1 MVTMLKES
9 LVQDLK
15 NFGLSE
21 YEAKA
26 FLALSIHGPLSASSL
41 SEKSK
46 IPQSKVYNVMRNLML
61 KSLAEGQ
68 NSKPQKFKVIK
79 TDYAFKKIIEN
90 KKSEIEKL
98 NEKTNQIIEQL
109 KPFEK
114 KKEDLGLWTGKGR
127 KSFLE
132 KAAEMVD
139 RTKKMGL
146 ATTSRFSRNPIL
158 DNAYVKALKSGVK
171 IRIIGTSEMD
181 ESMKARAKWYKK
193 QGADIRIL
201 PMDIHPRIGIVDNKE
216 ICMRIDN
223 PLESDFFWSNSPALI
238 SIFNTYF
245 NELWNRARKF

>member
-1 MVTMLKES
+1 MLKEG

-41 SEKSK
+41 AEKSK
-46 IPQSKVYNVMRNLML
+46 IPQSKVYNVMKNLVT
-61 KSLAEGQ
+61 KALAEGQ
-68 NSKPQKFKVIK
+68 NSKPQKFRVIK
-79 TDYAFKKIIEN
+79 TEHAFKKIIER

-98 NEKTNQIIEQL
+98 NKKTNHIIDQL

-132 KAAEMVD
+132 KAAEMVS
-139 RTKKMGL
+139 RAKKLGL

-171 IRIIGTSEMD
+171 IRMIGTSEMD
-181 ESMKARAKWYKK
+181 ESMRARTRWYKK

-201 PMDIHPRIGIVDNKE
+201 PMNIHPRIGIVDNKE

-223 PLESDFFWSNSPALI
+223 PLESDFFWSNSPALVNVF
-238 SIFNTYF
+238 STYF
-245 NELWNRARKF
+245 KELWCKARKF

>member
-1 MVTMLKES
+1 MLKEN
-9 LVQDLK
+9 LVQDLR

-46 IPQSKVYNVMRNLML
+46 IPQSKVYNVMKNLMA
-61 KSLAEGQ
+61 KALAEGQ
-68 NSKPQKFKVIK
+68 NSKPQRFRVIK
-79 TDYAFKKIIEN
+79 TEHAFKKIIQ
-90 KKSEIEKL
+90 KKKAEIDKL
-98 NEKTNQIIEQL
+98 NEKTNQIVNQL
-109 KPFEK
+109 KPFQ
-114 KKEDLGLWTGKGR
+114 KKETEMGLWSGSGR

-139 RTKKMGL
+139 KTKKVGF

-158 DNAYVKALKSGVK
+158 DNAYKDALKKGIK
-171 IRIIGTSEMD
+171 IRIIGTSELD
-181 ESMKARAKWYKK
+181 ESMGARAKWYKK

-216 ICMRIDN
+216 VCMRIDN
-223 PLESDFFWSNSPALI
+223 PLESDFFWSNSPALVN
-238 SIFNTYF
+238 IFSTYF
-245 NELWNRARKF
+245 DELWSKAKKF

>member
-1 MVTMLKES
+1 MLKEN

-15 NFGLSE
+15 GFGLSE

-46 IPQSKVYNVMRNLML
+46 IPQSKVYNVMKNLML
-61 KSLAEGQ
+61 KALAEEQ
-68 NSKPQKFKVIK
+68 NCKPQKFRVIK
-79 TDYAFKKIIEN
+79 TEHAFKKIIEA

-98 NEKTNQIIEQL
+98 NKRTEEIISQL

-114 KKEDLGLWTGKGR
+114 KMEDLGMWTGRGR

-132 KAAEMVD
+132 KAGEMVD
-139 RTKKMGL
+139 GTKKIGL

-158 DNAYVKALKSGVK
+158 DNAYKKALKKGVK
-171 IRIIGTSEMD
+171 IRIIGTSELD
-181 ESMKARAKWYKK
+181 DSMRARAKWYKK
-193 QGADIRIL
+193 QGADVRIL
-201 PMDIHPRIGIVDNKE
+201 PMDIHPRIGIVDSKE

-223 PLESDFFWSNSPALI
+223 PLESDFFWSNSPALV

-245 NELWNRARKF
+245 NELWGKAKKF